1 MQITN
6 TKIPKGCS
14 RLRDYGLQKIQHTSR
29 VVTSLPHVSPG
40 MLCQKINS
48 LIHYQTKKSNSSPT
62 KSLERNI
69 KIKLRVNGGQRA
81 NAQRKHTI
89 TESFYQKKAN
99 NMPCS
104 VAEFKF

>member
-29 VVTSLPHVSPG
+29 VVTSLPHVSPR

-48 LIHYQTKKSNSSPT
+48 LIHYRAKKANSNTT
-62 KSLERNI
+62 KSAKHDI
-69 KIKLRVNGGQRA
+69 KINLEVNGGQRA
-81 NAQRKHTI
+81 DA
-89 TESFYQKKAN
+89 
-99 NMPCS
+99 
-104 VAEFKF
+104 